1 MRIIYFTLIALKR
14 LCFFIK
20 QTFCGIFLFF
30 SSCWKK
36 SKPSHRIR
44 NERCP
49 VPLSGNEN
57 PKITTE
63 SSIPMKASSGGHK
76 IVYKNKC
83 QHPHRNDSAVA
94 ADGKKQSGKDKYM
107 ELFLSKPPTKL
118 RRQRTFML
126 EEELYIKISRM
137 IRYMPGG
144 ITFPGFL
151 INVINHHFEQYK
163 DEVNEM
169 LRSIA
174 DDMYKSE

>member
-1 MRIIYFTLIALKR
+1 
-14 LCFFIK
+14 
-20 QTFCGIFLFF
+20 
-30 SSCWKK
+30 
-36 SKPSHRIR
+36 
-44 NERCP
+44 
-49 VPLSGNEN
+49 
-57 PKITTE
+57 
-63 SSIPMKASSGGHK
+63 MKASYVDHTIANKNEYQPPYSNNSTVAGG
-76 IVYKNKC
+76 
-83 QHPHRNDSAVA
+83 
-94 ADGKKQSGKDKYM
+94 GKKQSGKEKYM